1 MAKKKRRN
9 RNKRGVMRQPQP
21 KSPSETPTIASQETE
36 IKDAHK
42 EALTV
47 ANEEKLDIPSDG
59 DEPRPNGADLD
70 TLWKIVREAR
80 SLFYSARDQ
89 YKSRVQELDK
99 RDSKLTEK
107 EESLTARNEELD
119 TRERELTDKLA
130 SLEEREGTVSD
141 QEATLTKRE
150 VEIRQ
155 RETNAEHDFD
165 AERKAM
171 LSKFDESVAER
182 REELEKTEREIIEK
196 RTAWH
201 EEERTKRAELYRQLN
216 EESEAFRTKL
226 TEEQQ
231 ADEKRLAEK
240 EKELDDREGLL
251 AAERR
256 ELEGEKRQVSY
267 EKEDLDELRAD
278 LDTRVDQRMAAKIEK
293 YEHCIHS
300 LNDQLEQ
307 AHKDRDIYK
316 ETLDQRAETDREVG
330 QRTPQQVLQELKA
343 LRAHKDE
350 LEAELAKRPDTDA
363 AARLENFE
371 KEQEAWQ
378 SERIELRQQMSDL
391 KRRLAYS
398 DSDAGE
404 REVQRDYIESLK
416 SRQQLLLAANE
427 ELRSEID
434 GLHSRNESQSPFPA
448 CTAMDEDT
456 ALQSPEPNMNDI
468 GDLKAFV
475 EDMQHR
481 IASDPADRLYYTL
494 DDLRSFV
501 GGLAMSP
508 LVLLQGIS
516 GTGKTSLPVA
526 FARAVGTKASVI
538 EVQAGWRDPQ
548 DLVGHY
554 NVFEKRFY
562 EKEFLQ
568 ALYRA
573 STPRYKDTIHI
584 VLLDEMNLSHPEQY
598 FSDLLSALELHPEAR
613 RLVLMTHSVES
624 APSLFIEGSKLRI
637 PRNVWFVGTANH
649 DETTMDFADKTYDR
663 AHVMQF
669 PERPEPFKVS
679 RPSPRPPVSFE
690 ALQKAF
696 DGAIQQHEESADEAI
711 NFLDS
716 EVRDSLA
723 SYFQVGW
730 GPRLERQMR
739 RYVPV
744 VVAAGGTV
752 GESTDHM
759 LAMRLLRKLK
769 NRHDNRPEH
778 IEELKQRIKESWSGL
793 DKKTEPT
800 RSTKLLDSELRRLG
814 RDLENDE

>member
-1 MAKKKRRN
+1 MARKKKNN
-9 RNKRGVMRQPQP
+9 RNKRHVTRQPQS
-21 KSPSETPTIASQETE
+21 KSPPEAPAIASQETE

-42 EALTV
+42 EALAV
-47 ANEEKLDIPSDG
+47 ANEEKLDIPADG
-59 DEPRPNGADLD
+59 DDPRPNGADLD
-70 TLWKIVREAR
+70 SLWKTVREAR
-80 SLFYSARDQ
+80 GLFHSARDQ

-99 RDSKLTEK
+99 RDSKLTER
-107 EESLTARNEELD
+107 EESLTARNGELD

-130 SLEEREGTVSD
+130 ALAEREGEISAQKVD
-141 QEATLTKRE
+141 LAERE
-150 VEIRQ
+150 IDIRQ
-155 RETNAEHDFD
+155 RETNAEHGFD
-165 AERKAM
+165 VQRKAM
-171 LSKFDESVAER
+171 LSKVDQAVVDSRATQ
-182 REELEKTEREIIEK
+182 EKTEHEIAQKRSAWHDEK
-196 RTAWH
+196 RTAH
-201 EEERTKRAELYRQLN
+201 TELHKQLDEERKAFDAKLAKERQEN
-216 EESEAFRTKL
+216 
-226 TEEQQ
+226 
-231 ADEKRLAEK
+231 EKRLTEREK
-240 EKELDDREGLL
+240 QLDDREGQL
-251 AAERR
+251 AEERR
-256 ELEGEKRQVSY
+256 NLESEKRRLGYV
-267 EKEDLDELRAD
+267 EEDLNDLQTD
-278 LDTRVDQRMAAKIEK
+278 LDTRVDQRMAAKIEE
-293 YEHCIHS
+293 YEHRIHS
-300 LNDQLEQ
+300 LKDQREQ
-307 AHKDRDIYK
+307 ARKDRDIYK
-316 ETLDQRAETDREVG
+316 ETLDQRAEADCKFG
-330 QRTPQQVLQELKA
+330 QRTPDQVLQELDT
-343 LRAHKDE
+343 LRAQKDE
-350 LEAELAKRPDTDA
+350 LEAGLAKRPDTDA

-371 KEQEAWQ
+371 KEQDAWQ
-378 SERIELRQQMSDL
+378 AERIELCQQVSNL
-391 KRRLAYS
+391 KRRLEYF
-398 DSDAGE
+398 DIDANE
-404 REVQRDYIESLK
+404 REVQRDRIESLK
-416 SRQQLLLAANE
+416 SQQQLLFAANE

-456 ALQSPEPNMNDI
+456 ALQTPEPNINDI
-468 GDLKAFV
+468 RDLEAFV
-475 EDMQHR
+475 EDLQHR
-481 IASDPADRLYYTL
+481 IASDPAHRLYYTL

-526 FARAVGTKASVI
+526 FACAVGTKAEVI

-573 STPRYKDTIHI
+573 GTPRYKDTIQI

-598 FSDLLSALELHPEAR
+598 FSDLLSALELQPEAR

-624 APSLFIEGSKLRI
+624 APLQFIEGSKLPI
-637 PRNVWFVGTANH
+637 PPNIWFVGTANH

-679 RPSPRPPVSFE
+679 RSSPRPPVSFE

-696 DGAIQQHEESADEAI
+696 GEAIQQHKKSADKAI

-723 SYFQVGW
+723 NYFQVGW
-730 GPRLERQMR
+730 GPRLERQMH

-744 VVAAGGTV
+744 VVAAGGTI
-752 GESTDHM
+752 GEATDHM

-778 IEELKQRIKESWSGL
+778 IEELKKRIKESWSVL

-800 RSTKLLDSELRRLG
+800 RSTELLDSELRRLG